1 MYIHI
6 SITKQKP
13 QVGHIYSRG
22 SFPSPSLHS
31 SPTVLNH
38 AKRKRTNNSLQGW
51 KSMLQNTW
59 EIEATHQQAQP
70 GIKKLMLNNQEDRNL
85 VWLFG
90 STLHEAWLTQSTYT
104 SEMWGGWY
112 FLSLHLVSEAV
123 IGCWNE
129 LLTIHL
135 EFNIPKCR
143 LERAGCYFCFKTGA
157 LVCVVNM

>member
-6 SITKQKP
+6 SITKQKT
-13 QVGHIYSRG
+13 QVGHIYSRAFF
-22 SFPSPSLHS
+22 SSPSLHS
-31 SPTVLNH
+31 NPTVLNH

-85 VWLFG
+85 LGLFG
-90 STLHEAWLTQSTYT
+90 STLHGAWLTQSTYT

-112 FLSLHLVSEAV
+112 FLLSLPCVFEAV

-143 LERAGCYFCFKTGA
+143 LERPAVIFA
-157 LVCVVNM
+157 LKLLA